1 MDVLFFF
8 NNAFSINPVFAWVDR
23 IDVDGD
29 FSVIRLIIDRFI
41 AC

>member
-1 MDVLFFF
+1 MEDLFFF
-8 NNAFSINPVFAWVDR
+8 NNAFSIDPVFAWIDR
-23 IDVDGD
+23 IDIDCD